1 MKDRYYEQERIL
13 FLEQDQFA
21 GFDDAQC
28 FVSYCELHYLP
39 MLREIAEGKMSD
51 ENKKLADFLAD
62 DLKKLTKQI
71 EFYGK
76 EN

>member
-1 MKDRYYEQERIL
+1 MEDRYYEQERIL
-13 FLEQDQFA
+13 FLEHDQFA

-76 EN
+76 GN

>member
-13 FLEQDQFA
+13 FLERDQFA

-28 FVSYCELHYLP
+28 FVSYCEQHYLP
-39 MLREIAEGKMSD
+39 MLREIAEGGMSD
-51 ENKKLADFLAD
+51 ENKKLADFLSD
-62 DLKKLTKQI
+62 DLKKLIEQI
-71 EFYGK
+71 EINES